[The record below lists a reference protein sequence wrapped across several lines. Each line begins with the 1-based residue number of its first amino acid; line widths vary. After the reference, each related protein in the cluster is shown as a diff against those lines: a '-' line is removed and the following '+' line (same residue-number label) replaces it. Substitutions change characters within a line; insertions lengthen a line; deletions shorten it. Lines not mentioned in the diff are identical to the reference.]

1 MNSLELSL
9 LFLLAAVIGVVV
21 FRIVH
26 LPPMLGYL
34 AVGILIGPHAL
45 ALAADLESTRDLA
58 EFGVVFLM
66 FSIGLEFSLP
76 KLYAMKRIVF
86 GFGFA
91 QVALTMII
99 AMAGGWALTRWMPGH
114 FGRPGG
120 AALLALGGA
129 LAMSSTAIV
138 VKLLTERIELESE
151 HGRRIVGVLLFQD
164 LAVVPLLIVVP
175 ALAAPGE
182 DVAGILLVAL
192 AKAAGVLALLLYF
205 GQKLMRGW
213 FTIVARR
220 RSQELFMLNLLL
232 VTLGL
237 AWITQLAGL
246 SLALGAFVAGML
258 ISETEYRHRV
268 EEDIAPF
275 RDVLLGLFFITI
287 GMLLN
292 VHVVLA
298 NIGWVLA
305 LLTVPLALKL
315 LLITGLARFFG
326 ATPGVAVRTGLG
338 LAQAGEF
345 GFVLLALAGDLRL
358 LDPLLLQIVLA
369 AMLLSMLLAPFLIQY
384 SERIALRVA
393 SSEWMLQSLALTQIA
408 SRSMA
413 QRGHVIVCGFGRS
426 GQNLVRLLDRE
437 SIAYVA
443 LDLDPDRVS
452 EAQAAGDSVVYG
464 DATRREAL
472 TAAGIQRAAAL
483 VVTYAETGAAEK
495 TLHFAHDLAP
505 QLPVIVRTHD
515 DSDIDRLR
523 KAGATEVVPE
533 IVEGSLMLASHALA
547 LLGVPVERIAE
558 RIAQARD
565 SRYQMLSGV
574 FHGADDAH
582 PEGDGLGDG
591 TGDVRMRSVTVPA
604 HSHAVGRTLG
614 ELALGRHRRFDHGHP
629 PSRHPGRRPRARRPA
644 DGRRRR
650 RAARL
655 ERVARPR
662 GRTPV
667 LALHAAVPLNP
678 AGADKRWPRC
688 RDTRSIYS
696 AVSRMSSR

>member
-1 MNSLELSL
+1 MNTFAHSRLSTLELSL

-21 FRIVH
+21 FRMIH

-34 AVGILIGPHAL
+34 VVGIVIGPHAL
-45 ALAADLESTRDLA
+45 GIAADLESTRYLA

-76 KLYAMKRIVF
+76 KLYAMKKIVF

-91 QVALTMII
+91 QVASTIVI
-99 AMAGGWALTRWMPGH
+99 AVIGGYLLTRWMPNQ
-114 FGRPGG
+114 FGVPSG

-138 VKLLTERIELESE
+138 VKMLTERIELESE

-164 LAVVPLLIVVP
+164 LAVIPLLIVVP
-175 ALAAPGE
+175 ALASPDGE
-182 DVAGILLVAL
+182 LAQTLLVAL

-232 VTLGL
+232 ITLGL

-292 VHVVLA
+292 VGVVVSHF
-298 NIGWVLA
+298 GWILVLFV
-305 LLTVPLALKL
+305 VPLMFKL
-315 LLITGLARFFG
+315 LLITGLARLFG
-326 ATPGVAVRTGLG
+326 ASPGVAIRTGLG

-345 GFVLLALAGDLRL
+345 GFVLLNLAGDLQI

-369 AMLLSMLLAPFLIQY
+369 AMLLSMLTAPFLILH

-408 SRSMA
+408 SRTMA
-413 QRGHVIVCGFGRS
+413 TRGHVIVCGYGRS
-426 GQNLVRLLDRE
+426 GQNLVRLLDQE

-452 EAQAAGDSVVYG
+452 NAQAGGDSVVYG

-472 TAAGIQRAAAL
+472 TAAGIQRAAAV

-495 TLHFAHDLAP
+495 TLHFVHELAP
-505 QLPVIVRTHD
+505 HLPVIVRTHD
-515 DSDIDRLR
+515 DSDLDRLR
-523 KAGATEVVPE
+523 RAGATEVVPE
-533 IVEGSLMLASHALA
+533 IIEGSLMLASHALV
-547 LLGVPVERIAE
+547 LLGVPVERVAE
-558 RIAQARD
+558 RISQARD
-565 SRYQMLSGV
+565 SRYQMLSG
-574 FHGADDAH
+574 FFRGADDEHDEMNDALH
-582 PEGDGLGDG
+582 
-591 TGDVRMRSVTVPA
+591 VRLRSVTVPET
-604 HSHAVGRTLG
+604 SHVVGRTLAEIDIEG
-614 ELALGRHRRFDHGHP
+614 VGAVVTAIRRRGIRGVDPAPDARLMAGDGVVLRGSSEALALAEERLAGRLA
-629 PSRHPGRRPRARRPA
+629 PRA
-644 DGRRRR
+644 
-650 RAARL
+650 
-655 ERVARPR
+655 
-662 GRTPV
+662 
-667 LALHAAVPLNP
+667 H
-678 AGADKRWPRC
+678 
-688 RDTRSIYS
+688 
-696 AVSRMSSR
+696 